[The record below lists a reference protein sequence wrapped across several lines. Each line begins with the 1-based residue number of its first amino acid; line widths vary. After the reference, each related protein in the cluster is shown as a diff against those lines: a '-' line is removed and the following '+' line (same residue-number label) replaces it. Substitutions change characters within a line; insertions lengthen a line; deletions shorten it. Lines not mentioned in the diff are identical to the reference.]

1 MKEPRQIFKRG
12 IVGLNIYDRVYIYID
27 ARFVYTAKYRES
39 KDSFLN
45 ERGTLISLHE
55 KIPRVYHE

>member
-12 IVGLNIYDRVYIYID
+12 ILGLNIYVRIYID
-27 ARFVYTAKYRES
+27 ARFVYTAKYRET
-39 KDSFLN
+39 KGSFLN
-45 ERGTLISLHE
+45 INLVARYHE